1 MSRMFEQVKREQ
13 LNQASRKVQTSK
25 FELSRLENK
34 KEEIALMQSRLTEE
48 LAEVEKHIGTVKEEI
63 VHFIHERE
71 QIASGDR
78 DFEIKAELLSDITV
92 RQQLVEPQQPIVHQ
106 QQSTLVQQP
115 VVQQRQPVVQQR
127 QSTLVRSASAERKRD
142 VTTNPR
148 YPCSEFWKNFRTN
161 TRLYIKISPNEPRH
175 AGFVNVVKR
184 VIVADEPVGGKTI
197 FKSFN
202 EWTVAHVAE
211 LNKQRDTK
219 TSKSAYNVI
228 WYEDK
233 SSGEWI
239 SLLKTAVVGN
249 VIN

>member
-13 LNQASRKVQTSK
+13 LNQTSRKVQTSK

-34 KEEIALMQSRLTEE
+34 REEIALMQSRLMEE
-48 LAEVEKHIGTVKEEI
+48 LAEVEKHIETVKKEI
-63 VHFIHERE
+63 VHFTNVRE
-71 QIASGDR
+71 QIATGGR
-78 DFEIKAELLSDITV
+78 DFEIKAELLSDITA
-92 RQQLVEPQQPIVHQ
+92 RQSVEQPVQQQQP
-106 QQSTLVQQP
+106 S
-115 VVQQRQPVVQQR
+115 
-127 QSTLVRSASAERKRD
+127 LVRSVSAERKRD

-148 YPCSEFWKNFRTN
+148 YPYSDFWKNFGSN
-161 TRLYIKISPNEPRH
+161 TRLYIRVSPNEPRH
-175 AGFVNVVKR
+175 GGLVNVVKR
-184 VIVADEPVGGKTI
+184 VIVSDEPVGGKNI

-233 SSGEWI
+233 CTGEWV
-239 SLLKTAVVGN
+239 SLLKTAVIGN

>member
-13 LNQASRKVQTSK
+13 LNQTSRKVQTSK

-34 KEEIALMQSRLTEE
+34 REEIALMQSRLMEE
-48 LAEVEKHIGTVKEEI
+48 LAEVEKHIETVKKEI
-63 VHFIHERE
+63 VHFTNVRE
-71 QIASGDR
+71 QIATGGR
-78 DFEIKAELLSDITV
+78 DFEIKAELLSDITA
-92 RQQLVEPQQPIVHQ
+92 RQSVEQPVQQQQP
-106 QQSTLVQQP
+106 S
-115 VVQQRQPVVQQR
+115 
-127 QSTLVRSASAERKRD
+127 LVRSVSAERKRD

-148 YPCSEFWKNFRTN
+148 YPYSDFWKNFGSN
-161 TRLYIKISPNEPRH
+161 TRLYIRVSPNEPRH
-175 AGFVNVVKR
+175 GGLS
-184 VIVADEPVGGKTI
+184 DEPVGGKNI

-233 SSGEWI
+233 CTGEWV
-239 SLLKTAVVGN
+239 SLLKTAVIGN

>member
-1 MSRMFEQVKREQ
+1 MFEQIKREQ

-34 KEEIALMQSRLTEE
+34 REEIALMQSKLREE
-48 LAEVEKHIGTVKEEI
+48 LAEVEKHIGTVKDEI
-63 VHFIHERE
+63 VHFINERE
-71 QIASGDR
+71 QIATGDR

-92 RQQLVEPQQPIVHQ
+92 RQQSVQQQQQPF
-106 QQSTLVQQP
+106 
-115 VVQQRQPVVQQR
+115 
-127 QSTLVRSASAERKRD
+127 VRSVSAERKRD

-148 YPCSEFWKNFRTN
+148 YPYSEFWKNFRSN
-161 TRLYIKISPNEPRH
+161 TRLYIKISSNEPEH
-175 AGFVNVVKR
+175 GGFVDVVNR
-184 VIVADEPVGGKTI
+184 VIVADQPVGGNAI
-197 FKSFN
+197 FRSFN

-211 LNKQRDTK
+211 LNKQRNTK

-228 WYEDK
+228 WYQEK
-233 SSGEWI
+233 STGEWK

>member
-34 KEEIALMQSRLTEE
+34 KEEIALMQSRLMEE
-48 LAEVEKHIGTVKEEI
+48 LTEVKKHIETVKEEI

-78 DFEIKAELLSDITV
+78 DFEIKAELLSDITM
-92 RQQLVEPQQPIVHQ
+92 R
-106 QQSTLVQQP
+106 QQP
-115 VVQQRQPVVQQR
+115 VQQQPVQQR
-127 QSTLVRSASAERKRD
+127 QSTLVRSVSAERKRD
-142 VTTNPR
+142 LTTNPR

-161 TRLYIKISPNEPRH
+161 TRLCIKISPNQPEH
-175 AGFVNVVKR
+175 GGFVDVGRR
-184 VIVADEPVGGKTI
+184 VIVADEPVGGRTI